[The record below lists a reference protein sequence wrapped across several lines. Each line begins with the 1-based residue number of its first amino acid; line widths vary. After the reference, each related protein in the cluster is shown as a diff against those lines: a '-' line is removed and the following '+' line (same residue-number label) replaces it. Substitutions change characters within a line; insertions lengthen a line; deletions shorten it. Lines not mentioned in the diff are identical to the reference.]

1 MIMLLSFVACLYF
14 PWWSIAMVSFIVA
27 AIIPQGAGKSF
38 LSGFLALF
46 LLWFGLSFWISN
58 SNDHI
63 LAHKVSLLLLKMD
76 NPYLLMLVTG
86 LIGALVAG
94 LAAMTAAFLKGRRV
108 RDEDEL
114 DSI

>member
-1 MIMLLSFVACLYF
+1 MLLSFVACLYF
-14 PWWSIAMVSFIVA
+14 PWWSIAIVSFIVTA
-27 AIIPQGAGKSF
+27 VIPQGAGKSF

-46 LLWFGLSFWISN
+46 LLWGGLSFWISN

-63 LAHKVSLLLLKMD
+63 LAHKVSLLILKMD

-94 LAAMTAAFLKGRRV
+94 FAAMTATFLKGKRIGDV
-108 RDEDEL
+108 DEL
-114 DSI
+114 DSV